1 MLFIVS
7 RYFFLKKKRKNKKKQ
22 TFTIFCSFLED
33 RKKQIICIRMYI
45 LVSKKSLGFSL
56 FVL

>member
-7 RYFFLKKKRKNKKKQ
+7 RYFFLKRKRKNKKKQ
-22 TFTIFCSFLED
+22 TFTLFCSFLED
-33 RKKQIICIRMYI
+33 RKKLIICIRMYI